1 MINEYIEKTQIAIS
15 EGLKNIKKG
24 KLERSTYYR
33 VLGEYFDSIYRYT
46 KDHEDEIDDTTLARI
61 YSLENTL
68 KEFIVPFKIE
78 LKAPN
83 EVLDSD
89 EYLLETIVYFTR
101 KQLLVKESVSFD
113 VDNLRKYD
121 AKANTYVQ
129 DMCKRLGLRY
139 YSFDLGEV
147 FNIPKKHNIT
157 LVQVN
162 DSYYLIDCTYQQ
174 FFTLGQNFKTRYLKT
189 STCTLTCEVGA
200 RILGLNKDGAITLL
214 EKGFISSDD
223 KMFDDYFKTMLK
235 QAGAKEPKEKYLDI
249 ILRQMK

>member
-1 MINEYIEKTQIAIS
+1 MINEYIDKTQIAIS

-24 KLERSTYYR
+24 KLEKATYYR
-33 VLGEYFDSIYRYT
+33 VLGEYFDSIYRYA
-46 KDHEDEIDDTTLARI
+46 KENEDAIDDKTLARI

-68 KEFIVPFKIE
+68 NEFIVPFKISVT
-78 LKAPN
+78 APN

-121 AKANTYVQ
+121 EKANTYVQ

-139 YSFDLGEV
+139 YGFDLGEV
-147 FNIPKKHNIT
+147 FDIPKKHNIT
-157 LVQVN
+157 LVQIN

-189 STCTLTCEVGA
+189 STQTLTCEVGA
-200 RILGLNKDGAITLL
+200 RILGVNKKGAIALL
-214 EKGFISSDD
+214 EKGYVSAVDD
-223 KMFDDYFKTMLK
+223 MFDDYFKTMFK
-235 QAGAKEPKEKYLDI
+235 QVDAKEPKEKYLDI
-249 ILRQMK
+249 ILKQMK